1 MDANTNLLPGDLC
14 SGLSGFLLCSRGLLR
29 RSFLRGG
36 LCLRS
41 SSRSSNGLA
50 EKNKVNLG
58 NARRTRNA
66 RTFFAGARLL
76 AVVVFLVV
84 VAAFALGL
92 PARVFLI
99 TGFFTV
105 AALALVVVAV
115 FFGAA
120 VLDLAAGL
128 AFVAV
133 VEAFALVFAA
143 AVLGL
148 GATLEAGLFYILL
161 F

>member
-1 MDANTNLLPGDLC
+1 M
-14 SGLSGFLLCSRGLLR
+14 
-29 RSFLRGG
+29 
-36 LCLRS
+36 
-41 SSRSSNGLA
+41 
-50 EKNKVNLG
+50 KNK
-58 NARRTRNA
+58 NA

-105 AALALVVVAV
+105 VTLALVVVAV

-120 VLDLAAGL
+120 VLDFAAGL
-128 AFVAV
+128 AFATVL
-133 VEAFALVFAA
+133 EAFALVFAA
-143 AVLGL
+143 VVLGL
-148 GATLEAGLFYILL
+148 AATLEAGLFYIL
-161 F
+161 FF